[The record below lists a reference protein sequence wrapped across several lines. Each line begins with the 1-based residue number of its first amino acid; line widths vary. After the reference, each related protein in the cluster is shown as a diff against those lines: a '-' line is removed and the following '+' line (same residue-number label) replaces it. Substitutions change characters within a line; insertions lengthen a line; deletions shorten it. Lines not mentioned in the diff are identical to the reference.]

1 MGFAS
6 ISLPCP
12 YSLAVIAVLMGIA
25 LIDGSKERVVV
36 HPDRDLARA
45 PTFRPSSQRPS
56 APVGVLMGFAPCG
69 ASPPLQPRALVPA
82 GEVSP
87 MGGASPGERVA
98 ACSRLQ
104 SSPFFVLTVRARAS
118 AHWAG
123 DFELGGS
130 GLQPPHRVWH
140 RAVSGAS
147 HRLQG
152 GSMV

>member
-1 MGFAS
+1 MVRYFALMVGRREGVS
-6 ISLPCP
+6 SSEVIECYCARTHISPFIPASERPCLGV
-12 YSLAVIAVLMGIA
+12 YGLCA
-25 LIDGSKERVVV
+25 LRRFTAS
-36 HPDRDLARA
+36 
-45 PTFRPSSQRPS
+45 S
-56 APVGVLMGFAPCG
+56 APRAGAHGGGFPN
-69 ASPPLQPRALVPA
+69 
-82 GEVSP
+82 
-87 MGGASPGERVA
+87 GGASPGERVA